1 MKMRTPAY
9 THAPLS
15 YIDTVKF
22 EFVFI
27 EEFLFML
34 KEQGLLENP
43 VERLKYI
50 TAA

>member
-1 MKMRTPAY
+1 MRTPAH
-9 THAPLS
+9 THAPMS

-22 EFVFI
+22 EFCYL
-27 EEFLFML
+27 EEFIFLAHERGVL
-34 KEQGLLENP
+34 DNP